1 MQSERVLMF
10 KGHNNIVQSLV
21 IWSYFEM
28 KIVPLETTTFPPD
41 LSLSFSYR
49 QTSSKSQRIAFSKML
64 TCYVLDSHARKSLT
78 FGPHWFLVAFLYTV
92 SLAQYTM
99 TSYLFRYHYYIHNA
113 LRGDLTS
120 TFRRIHMG
128 WLF

>member
-78 FGPHWFLVAFLYTV
+78 FGPHWFLVAFLYTM
-92 SLAQYTM
+92 SLAQYPI
-99 TSYLFRYHYYIHNA
+99 SIIFNA
-113 LRGDLTS
+113 LLKQDDQYLT
-120 TFRRIHMG
+120 G
-128 WLF
+128 WQLWK

>member
-1 MQSERVLMF
+1 MRSERVLMF

-49 QTSSKSQRIAFSKML
+49 QTTSKSQRIAFSKML

-78 FGPHWFLVAFLYTV
+78 FGPHWFLVAFLYTM
-92 SLAQYTM
+92 SLAQYPM
-99 TSYLFRYHYYIHNA
+99 LS
-113 LRGDLTS
+113 
-120 TFRRIHMG
+120 
-128 WLF
+128 

>member
-49 QTSSKSQRIAFSKML
+49 QTTSKSQRIAFSKML

-78 FGPHWFLVAFLYTV
+78 FGPHWFLVAFLYTM
-92 SLAQYTM
+92 SLAQYPISIIMRYWNKTINIWQVG
-99 TSYLFRYHYYIHNA
+99 SYGNDYLII
-113 LRGDLTS
+113 LTK
-120 TFRRIHMG
+120 HCN
-128 WLF
+128 

>member
-49 QTSSKSQRIAFSKML
+49 QTTSKSQRIAFSKML

-78 FGPHWFLVAFLYTV
+78 FGPHWFLVAFLYTM
-92 SLAQYTM
+92 SLAQYPISIIMRYWNKT
-99 TSYLFRYHYYIHNA
+99 TNIWQVGSYGNDYLII
-113 LRGDLTS
+113 LTK
-120 TFRRIHMG
+120 HCN
-128 WLF
+128 